1 MTSIFLSRFTLNL
14 RGLYFPDPDRDPP
27 TSGAEPSESTYIQI
41 VFRALDRIRTIS
53 SARVVGNLGATLRST
68 SDMGEVEA
76 ADYDDEQEEERF
88 SVDPFREGMLS

>member
-41 VFRALDRIRTIS
+41 VFGALDRIPTIS

-68 SDMGEVEA
+68 SDMRESHG
-76 ADYDDEQEEERF
+76 ADDDEQEEERF